1 MFHGVLIV
9 WYVDC
14 LYLYLEY
21 FFIIIGKRSWDL
33 ETGGA
38 LYYFYLY
45 FYISDLYIQH
55 GFSKQQ

>member
-38 LYYFYLY
+38 LYYL
-45 FYISDLYIQH
+45 
-55 GFSKQQ
+55 